1 MRATL
6 TGICYETGLVPLGM
20 HLILPQIDIVFMV
33 PSLAVTII
41 TQKKQT
47 LRTVVEKFRKTHAL

>member
-1 MRATL
+1 
-6 TGICYETGLVPLGM
+6 M
-20 HLILPQIDIVFMV
+20 HLILPQTGIVFMV